1 MSLDQSFKILYL
13 KHFSTDWLTYLLIYL
28 LTCLH
33 YGATF
38 EPLCVPIL
46 SSYPALHHV
55 KCSILH
61 MYSHYRLSAGSYF
74 SGLDYWN
81 EILTGL
87 DKFLILQILWLPSRS
102 LYSIYIGIMKVREFW
117 PQIITPKPGINTAL
131 RNDNN
136 HLGSTSVIIM
146 LLLCHSFRLLIPL
159 KNPCTACLTY
169 LLYLLMLSDKHN
181 SRVRD
186 SISSLINVTLSQDMP
201 FHQPQLL
208 QCLHHG
214 ATFVPLCAPI
224 LSSQPRKVMI
234 CGWHVMAVLQ
244 NI

>member
-1 MSLDQSFKILYL
+1 MVLPLNPFASPFFLHIQHCTMLSVQFY
-13 KHFSTDWLTYLLIYL
+13 
-28 LTCLH
+28 TC
-33 YGATF
+33 TT
-38 EPLCVPIL
+38 
-46 SSYPALHHV
+46 
-55 KCSILH
+55 
-61 MYSHYRLSAGSYF
+61 HYRLSAGSYF

-102 LYSIYIGIMKVREFW
+102 LYSIYIYIGIMKVRECW

-201 FHQPQLL
+201 FHLPQLL
-208 QCLHHG
+208 HCLHHG
-214 ATFVPLCAPI
+214 ATFVPLCVPI

-234 CGWHVMAVLQ
+234 CGRHVMAVVRD
-244 NI
+244 I